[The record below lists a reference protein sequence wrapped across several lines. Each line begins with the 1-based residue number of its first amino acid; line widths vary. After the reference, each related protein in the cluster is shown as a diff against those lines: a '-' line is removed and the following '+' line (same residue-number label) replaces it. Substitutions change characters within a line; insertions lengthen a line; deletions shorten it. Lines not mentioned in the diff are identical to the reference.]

1 MDIVD
6 CKYHL
11 VPHFLECS
19 PNIDITSSNTLA
31 LTLIIGIYIVLEC
44 SLDVVSKLKVHFL
57 VGT

>member
-19 PNIDITSSNTLA
+19 PNIDITNTNTLLA
-31 LTLIIGIYIVLEC
+31 STLIIGIYIFWNAPN
-44 SLDVVSKLKVHFL
+44 VVAKVKVCFL